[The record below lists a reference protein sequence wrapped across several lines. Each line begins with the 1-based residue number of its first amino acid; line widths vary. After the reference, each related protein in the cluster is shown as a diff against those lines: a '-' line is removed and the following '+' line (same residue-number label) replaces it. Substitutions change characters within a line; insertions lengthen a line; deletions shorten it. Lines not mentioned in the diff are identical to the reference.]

1 MVEKE
6 LEELQKIKKLMVLQL
21 LTQGIQ
27 ANAIAELI
35 EMDPGD
41 FSRMFPVR
49 KLVGQKK
56 GE

>member
-6 LEELQKIKKLMVLQL
+6 LEELQSIKKLLVVQL

-27 ANAIAELI
+27 AKPIAELLQ
-35 EMDPGD
+35 MDPSD

-49 KLVGQKK
+49 KLLGQKAR
-56 GE
+56 E